1 MWVVLL
7 LLTLAALYRAR
18 SVGTPSPSYLHTAT
32 SVRRS
37 SSRPQSERRAQRTQW
52 TRRTFEQP
60 ALHSFIHSFIHGK
73 LRVNDDRLCASL
85 RDPPHTM
92 AYLNAVEVAAR

>member
-60 ALHSFIHSFIHGK
+60 ALHSFIHSFM
-73 LRVNDDRLCASL
+73 ASCVL
-85 RDPPHTM
+85 MTIVYAPRFETHHT
-92 AYLNAVEVAAR
+92 RWRT